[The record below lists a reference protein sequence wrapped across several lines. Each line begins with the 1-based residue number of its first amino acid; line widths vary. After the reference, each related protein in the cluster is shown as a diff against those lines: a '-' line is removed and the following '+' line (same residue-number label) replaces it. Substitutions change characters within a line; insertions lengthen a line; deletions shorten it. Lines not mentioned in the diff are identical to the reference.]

1 MKNRMGHCFAG
12 ICFCLLIQAVAWVP
26 CGFAAGTT
34 LLNIREG
41 LHADYSRLVLDCEGD
56 LPDAVGPVQGSS
68 FSLRYATLKVEADL
82 GKISRGLHGNVRQID
97 LQSAKSGSDIRLLLA
112 TPGARVK
119 SFVMRSETSTRQRYR
134 LVIDVYPQS
143 DAKRTEK
150 KKIAAAPAMSVITQ
164 QPAPAKQPGSAAA
177 SRSTSE
183 QLTASSAAAPP
194 EAGASGRPV
203 ETTTDQKHLAAKDSQ
218 WDYTGEASLT
228 LQAADGEDQS
238 PKFEEYGDRSQPV
251 AGDISIKANKDR
263 QVYVNG
269 TAAGIGQDD
278 ATADFGVGRYG
289 RYDLELSYDRI
300 IHRYAYNAQTL
311 YSGIGSGTIT
321 LDDTLQTN
329 VQNAAT
335 QVDVANLLGNAMS
348 GAATGDPDV
357 LREQF
362 KLGTKVVAFHPF
374 TLKFEVGHETR
385 QGTRPFAGAFNSLQM
400 VEIFEPIDY
409 ETTDMKIS
417 GEYAARGFLMNA
429 AYHYSQF
436 ANNIDTLTF
445 DNPLRATDA
454 AFNPSTGRI
463 DLAPDNQYHNLA
475 FTGAVTKL
483 PGNSQIIANAAFS
496 LMLQDDTLVPFTTN
510 SAIAAPALPVD
521 SADAKVNTALYHL
534 RLTSRPWSSMRIK
547 AHLRYYD
554 YDNRTKRID
563 FTNGYVET
571 DEFLTGT
578 AITNLPTSYTK
589 TRAGL
594 DLGFDLPARTTFGL
608 GYTFERT
615 DRENREVDQQDD
627 NVLKAS
633 LDNNRLDWLNL
644 RATYERTD
652 RKIGTYNFD
661 VYLKSGDDLN
671 QLPQMRKYDQ
681 ADLTR
686 DRYQVQAT
694 VYPIQALALT
704 GALTYGRDDFKDSP
718 YGLLEDNHLIASFDT
733 DYAIN
738 ESTSL
743 NMFYTFETYDNKQ
756 RGSDAGADW
765 TAAGEDQVN
774 TLGGGVTLT
783 LIPKRLD
790 FGLTYS
796 YSEADGDISFT
807 SSSGSFADFKAVDD
821 AKTHALNTKLK
832 YHFSDKLS
840 LSLGYL
846 WEKFDYEDYNTSGF
860 STVPT
865 DTGGNYQGALLSGTL
880 PRDYD
885 VQIVYTQ
892 LTFRY

>member
-1 MKNRMGHCFAG
+1 MKNRIGYGLAG
-12 ICFCLLIQAVAWVP
+12 LCLCLLIQAAAWVP
-26 CGFAAGTT
+26 CGYAAGTT
-34 LLNIREG
+34 LLDIREG
-41 LHADYSRLVLDCEGD
+41 LHADYSRLVLDCEGN
-56 LPDAVGPVQGSS
+56 LPEAVGPVQGSS
-68 FSLRYATLKVEADL
+68 FSLRYSKLKVKADL
-82 GKISRGLHGNVRQID
+82 DKISRGLHGNVRQID
-97 LQSAKSGSDIRLLLA
+97 LQSTKSASNIRLLLA
-112 TPGARVK
+112 TPGVRVK

-134 LVIDVYPQS
+134 LVIDAYPRS
-143 DAKRTEK
+143 DAPQAEERKAAYAPAPTAPVTVQPTVSMRTPQP
-150 KKIAAAPAMSVITQ
+150 AAAR
-164 QPAPAKQPGSAAA
+164 AKPPGSASVPSA
-177 SRSTSE
+177 STNWNTSV
-183 QLTASSAAAPP
+183 QPTASSAVAPP
-194 EAGASGRPV
+194 AAEVSERTV
-203 ETTTDQKHLAAKDSQ
+203 ETPSDQKHPAAKDSQ
-218 WDYTGEASLT
+218 WISAGEASLT
-228 LQAADGEDQS
+228 LRAADGEDQS
-238 PKFEEYGDRSQPV
+238 SKFDEYGDRSQPV
-251 AGDISIKANKDR
+251 TGDISIKAEKDR
-263 QVYVNG
+263 RAYVNG
-269 TAAGIGQDD
+269 AAAGIGQDN
-278 ATADFGVGRYG
+278 AKAALEAGRYG
-289 RYDLELSYDRI
+289 QYDLELSYDRI
-300 IHRYAYNAQTL
+300 IHRYAYDVQTL

-335 QVDVANLLGNAMS
+335 QVDVANLLSNAMS

-417 GEYAARGFLMNA
+417 GEYARRGFLINA

-436 ANNIDTLTF
+436 TNNIDTLTF

-454 AFNPSTGRI
+454 AFNPGTGRL

-475 FTGAVTKL
+475 FTGALTKL

-510 SAIAAPALPVD
+510 SAISAPALPVD
-521 SADAKVNTALYHL
+521 SADAKVNTNLYQL

-594 DLGFDLPARTTFGL
+594 DLGFDLPARTAFGI

-615 DRENREVDQQDD
+615 ERENREVDQQDD
-627 NVLKAS
+627 NVYRAS
-633 LDNNRLDWLNL
+633 LDNKSLDWLDL
-644 RATYERTD
+644 RASYERTD

-661 VYLKSGDDLN
+661 VYLRSGDDLN
-671 QLPQMRKYDQ
+671 DLPQMRKYDQ

-694 VYPIQALALT
+694 VYPTQALALT
-704 GALTYGRDDFKDSP
+704 GALTFGRDDFKDSP

-733 DYAIN
+733 DYAVN
-738 ESTSL
+738 ERTSL
-743 NMFYTFETYDNKQ
+743 NMFYTFETYNNKQ

-765 TAAGEDQVN
+765 TATGEDQVN
-774 TLGGGVTLT
+774 TLGGGVTLK

-790 FGLTYS
+790 FDLTYS
-796 YSEADGDISFT
+796 YSKADGDITFT

-821 AKTHALNTKLK
+821 AQTHA
-832 YHFSDKLS
+832 
-840 LSLGYL
+840 
-846 WEKFDYEDYNTSGF
+846 
-860 STVPT
+860 
-865 DTGGNYQGALLSGTL
+865 
-880 PRDYD
+880 
-885 VQIVYTQ
+885 
-892 LTFRY
+892 